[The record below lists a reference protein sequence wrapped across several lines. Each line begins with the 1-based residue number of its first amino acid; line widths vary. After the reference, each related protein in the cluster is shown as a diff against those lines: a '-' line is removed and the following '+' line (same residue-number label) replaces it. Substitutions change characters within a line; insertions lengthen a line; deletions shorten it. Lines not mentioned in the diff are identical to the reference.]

1 MIENKDWSATTE
13 AYKKLQAEWKTVG
26 PVDRKVSDK
35 IWNRFK
41 KACDAYFENK
51 SKNFAERDAVF
62 IENHTKKLAVIEKFK
77 LLEIQE
83 DNKLNLEAVKNLQTE
98 FNAIGEVP
106 YKQFESLQTSYRAA
120 VNEYLGKIKEKKG
133 AEDKS
138 FYQMKYEQ
146 MQQTP
151 QGKDEISKE
160 RYHLQD
166 KIKRI
171 QADINQLE
179 NNLGFFGK
187 SQNADAMKLEFQH
200 KIDRSKEE
208 VAKLKARLKLIPLV

>member
-1 MIENKDWSATTE
+1 
-13 AYKKLQAEWKTVG
+13 Q
-26 PVDRKVSDK
+26 
-35 IWNRFK
+35 
-41 KACDAYFENK
+41 
-51 SKNFAERDAVF
+51 
-62 IENHTKKLAVIEKFK
+62 
-77 LLEIQE
+77 
-83 DNKLNLEAVKNLQTE
+83 E

-106 YKQFESLQTSYRAA
+106 YKLFEALQNSYRKA

-133 AEDKS
+133 TEDRT

-146 MQQTP
+146 LQQTS
-151 QGKDEISKE
+151 QGKDEIMKE

-187 SQNADAMKLEFQH
+187 SKNADAMKAEFQQ

-208 VAKLKARLKLIPLV
+208 VAKLKVQLKMIPVV